1 MPIQIKTGE
10 PGKSLV
16 LCVKLKGENIGEPEI
31 FIWNSYTSEVYEDT
45 KSPLKIKYLWESWL
59 VR

>member
-31 FIWNSYTSEVYEDT
+31 FI
-45 KSPLKIKYLWESWL
+45 
-59 VR
+59 